1 MPILEVFHSAHS
13 SLTQTQKTQFAAES
27 TQIFEKV
34 LGTPEGG
41 LRLFFRETT
50 PEDTIELLLCQCQDE
65 QVMLIL
71 RLSMIAGRSE
81 EQRADLLRCLSE
93 AASHH
98 LDFPL
103 ERIRMLIY
111 EVPATNWGVGGISMA
126 EKQRQ

>member
-1 MPILEVFHSAHS
+1 VPILEVFYSVRS

-27 TQIFEKV
+27 TRIFEKI
-34 LGTPEGG
+34 LGTPEGR
-41 LRLFFRETT
+41 LRLFFRETV
-50 PEDTIELLLCQCQDE
+50 PEDTIELLLYQSQDE
-65 QVMLIL
+65 KIMLIL

-81 EQRADLLRCLSE
+81 EARADLLCCLSE

-103 ERIRMLIY
+103 DKIRMLIY

-126 EKQRQ
+126 ERQRK